1 MKLLSILTRAGIVF
15 MGIILFAAV
24 TDSTVWDSDPA
35 EGPTTTQLA
44 EGMLVD
50 WAIGLLVL
58 GALLAMAMVGAAY
71 LVRDERKVNLLW
83 ETDEGGD
90 N

>member
-1 MKLLSILTRAGIVF
+1 MKLLSILTRVGIVF
-15 MGIILFAAV
+15 MGIILFAVV

>member
-1 MKLLSILTRAGIVF
+1 MKLLSILTRLGIVF
-15 MGIILFAAV
+15 LGVVLLQAISGSSA
-24 TDSTVWDSDPA
+24 WDGDASV
-35 EGPTTTQLA
+35 PTTESMA
-44 EGMLVD
+44 EMILVD

-83 ETDEGGD
+83 ELEEGGEV
-90 N
+90 

>member
-1 MKLLSILTRAGIVF
+1 MKLLSILTRIGIVF
-15 MGIILFAAV
+15 MGIILFTVV

>member
-1 MKLLSILTRAGIVF
+1 M
-15 MGIILFAAV
+15 
-24 TDSTVWDSDPA
+24 A
-35 EGPTTTQLA
+35 E
-44 EGMLVD
+44 MILVD

-83 ETDEGGD
+83 ELEEGGEV
-90 N
+90 

>member
-1 MKLLSILTRAGIVF
+1 MKLLSILTRLGIVF
-15 MGIILFAAV
+15 LGVVLLQAI
-24 TDSTVWDSDPA
+24 SGSSVWDGDASV
-35 EGPTTTQLA
+35 PTTESMA
-44 EGMLVD
+44 EMILVD

-83 ETDEGGD
+83 ELEEGGKV
-90 N
+90 

>member
-1 MKLLSILTRAGIVF
+1 MKLLSILTRLGIVF
-15 MGIILFAAV
+15 LGVVLLQAI
-24 TDSTVWDSDPA
+24 SGSSVWDGDASV
-35 EGPTTTQLA
+35 PTTESMA
-44 EGMLVD
+44 EMILVA

-83 ETDEGGD
+83 ELEEGGEA
-90 N
+90 

>member
-1 MKLLSILTRAGIVF
+1 MKLLSILTRLGIVF
-15 MGIILFAAV
+15 LGVVLLQAI
-24 TDSTVWDSDPA
+24 STSSVWDGDASV
-35 EGPTTTQLA
+35 PTTESMA
-44 EGMLVD
+44 EMILVD

-83 ETDEGGD
+83 ELEEGGES
-90 N
+90 

>member
-1 MKLLSILTRAGIVF
+1 MKLLSILTRLGIVF
-15 MGIILFAAV
+15 LGVVLLQAI
-24 TDSTVWDSDPA
+24 SGSSVWDGDASV
-35 EGPTTTQLA
+35 PTTESMA
-44 EGMLVD
+44 EMILVD

-83 ETDEGGD
+83 ELEEGGEA
-90 N
+90 

>member
-1 MKLLSILTRAGIVF
+1 MKLLSILTRVGIVF
-15 MGIILFAAV
+15 MGIILFTVV
-24 TDSTVWDSDPA
+24 TGSTVWVSDPA

>member
-1 MKLLSILTRAGIVF
+1 MKLLSILTRLGIVF
-15 MGIILFAAV
+15 LGVVLLQAI
-24 TDSTVWDSDPA
+24 SGSSVWDGEASV
-35 EGPTTTQLA
+35 PTTESMA
-44 EGMLVD
+44 EMILVD

-83 ETDEGGD
+83 ELEEGGEA
-90 N
+90 

>member
-1 MKLLSILTRAGIVF
+1 MKLLSILTRLGIVF
-15 MGIILFAAV
+15 MGIVLLSLVAGHSVWEGDA
-24 TDSTVWDSDPA
+24 ST
-35 EGPTTTQLA
+35 PTTEALA
-44 EGMLVD
+44 EMLLVD

-83 ETDEGGD
+83 EIDEGGD
-90 N
+90 A

>member
-1 MKLLSILTRAGIVF
+1 MKLLSILTRVGIVF
-15 MGIILFAAV
+15 MGIILFTVV
-24 TDSTVWDSDPA
+24 TGSIVWDSDPA

-71 LVRDERKVNLLW
+71 LVGDERKVNLLW

-90 N
+90 S

>member
-1 MKLLSILTRAGIVF
+1 MKLLSILTRLGIVF
-15 MGIILFAAV
+15 LGVVLLQAI
-24 TDSTVWDSDPA
+24 SGSSVWDGDASI
-35 EGPTTTQLA
+35 PTTESMA
-44 EGMLVD
+44 EMILVD

-83 ETDEGGD
+83 ELEEGGEA
-90 N
+90 

>member
-1 MKLLSILTRAGIVF
+1 MKLLSILTRLGIVF
-15 MGIILFAAV
+15 MGIVLLSLVAGH
-24 TDSTVWDSDPA
+24 SVW
-35 EGPTTTQLA
+35 EGDASAPTTEALA
-44 EGMLVD
+44 EMLLVD

-83 ETDEGGD
+83 EIDEGGD
-90 N
+90 A

>member
-1 MKLLSILTRAGIVF
+1 MKLLSILTRLGIIF
-15 MGIILFAAV
+15 MGLILMTV
-24 TDSTVWDSDPA
+24 VLEHSVWDSEAPSP
-35 EGPTTTQLA
+35 PTTSQLA
-44 EGMLVD
+44 ESLLVD

-83 ETDEGGD
+83 ETDEGGE

>member
-1 MKLLSILTRAGIVF
+1 MKLLSILTRLGFVF
-15 MGIILFAAV
+15 LGVVLLQAI
-24 TDSTVWDSDPA
+24 SGSSVWDGDASV
-35 EGPTTTQLA
+35 PTTESMA
-44 EGMLVD
+44 EMILVD

-83 ETDEGGD
+83 ELEEGGEA
-90 N
+90 

>member
-1 MKLLSILTRAGIVF
+1 MKLFSILTRFGIVL
-15 MGIILFAAV
+15 MGVILIAAINE
-24 TDSTVWDSDPA
+24 SSVWDSEPA

-58 GALLAMAMVGAAY
+58 GALLSMAMVGAAY

-90 N
+90 D

>member
-1 MKLLSILTRAGIVF
+1 MKLLSILTRLGIVF
-15 MGIILFAAV
+15 LGVVLLQVIAG
-24 TDSTVWDSDPA
+24 SSVWDGDASV
-35 EGPTTTQLA
+35 PTTESMA
-44 EGMLVD
+44 EMILID

-83 ETDEGGD
+83 ELEEGGEA
-90 N
+90 

>member
-1 MKLLSILTRAGIVF
+1 MKLLSILTRVGIVF
-15 MGIILFAAV
+15 MGIILFTVV
-24 TDSTVWDSDPA
+24 TGSTVWDSDPA
-35 EGPTTTQLA
+35 GGPTTTQLA

>member
-1 MKLLSILTRAGIVF
+1 MKLLSILTRLGIIF
-15 MGIILFAAV
+15 MGLILMTV
-24 TDSTVWDSDPA
+24 VLEHSVWDSEAPSA
-35 EGPTTTQLA
+35 PTTSQLA
-44 EGMLVD
+44 EGLLVD

-83 ETDEGGD
+83 ESDEGGE

>member
-1 MKLLSILTRAGIVF
+1 MKLLSILTRLGIVF
-15 MGIILFAAV
+15 LGVVLLQAIAG
-24 TDSTVWDSDPA
+24 SSVWDGDASV
-35 EGPTTTQLA
+35 PTTESMA
-44 EGMLVD
+44 ELILVD

-83 ETDEGGD
+83 ELEEGGEA
-90 N
+90 

>member
-1 MKLLSILTRAGIVF
+1 MKLLSILTRVGIVF
-15 MGIILFAAV
+15 MGIILFTVV
-24 TDSTVWDSDPA
+24 TDSTVWDSAPA

-58 GALLAMAMVGAAY
+58 GALLAMAMGGAAY

>member
-1 MKLLSILTRAGIVF
+1 MKLLSILTRLGIVF
-15 MGIILFAAV
+15 LGVVLLQAI
-24 TDSTVWDSDPA
+24 SGSSVWDGDASV
-35 EGPTTTQLA
+35 PTTESMA
-44 EGMLVD
+44 EMILVD

-83 ETDEGGD
+83 ELEEGGES
-90 N
+90 

>member
-1 MKLLSILTRAGIVF
+1 MKLLSILTRLGIIF
-15 MGIILFAAV
+15 MGLILMSV
-24 TDSTVWDSDPA
+24 VLKHSVWDSEAPSP
-35 EGPTTTQLA
+35 PTTSQLA
-44 EGMLVD
+44 ESLLVD

-83 ETDEGGD
+83 ETDEGGE

>member
-1 MKLLSILTRAGIVF
+1 MKLLSILTRVGIVF
-15 MGIILFAAV
+15 MGIILFTVV
-24 TDSTVWDSDPA
+24 TGSTVWDFDPA